1 MKTRTTIILAF
12 LGLSLL
18 GGANYYDTIYVQ
30 NETFDGENKV
40 FAKNIIIGKDV
51 TSTKP
56 EGPVVVSSGTTS
68 FTGNNIVI
76 RNNFE
81 VTSGASLRVGN

>member
-18 GGANYYDTIYVQ
+18 GGANFTKAQTISNYALVC
-30 NETFDGENKV
+30 FDDEEEEEIE
-40 FAKNIIIGKDV
+40 FSV
-51 TSTKP
+51 TGVDP

-68 FTGNNIVI
+68 FTVNNIVI